1 MSENQAAFPIVTMCR
16 LLGVSPSGYYAW
28 TERQPSRRSQ
38 ADARLVAEIRAAH
51 AASRGIYGAPRIHV
65 DLAAKGIRVGRKRVA
80 RLMSAA
86 GLAGVS
92 RRKFVH
98 TTVKGR
104 GRQAPDLVDRN
115 FTAKRPNLLWRKGA
129 PLMRA
134 SVTGLGESRGL
145 AKANPLTPG
154 TPPSPHAR
162 GRGEP
167 IPLRSIHTRRG
178 LASVRGRRKRPPP
191 DGIRKG

>member
-1 MSENQAAFPIVTMCR
+1 MGAGPRALLNFFALSPEAQKVSEIVAGISGAPVS
-16 LLGVSPSGYYAW
+16 GVW
-28 TERQPSRRSQ
+28 
-38 ADARLVAEIRAAH
+38 I
-51 AASRGIYGAPRIHV
+51 SRGER
-65 DLAAKGIRVGRKRVA
+65 
-80 RLMSAA
+80 
-86 GLAGVS
+86 
-92 RRKFVH
+92 
-98 TTVKGR
+98 
-104 GRQAPDLVDRN
+104 
-115 FTAKRPNLLWRKGA
+115 A

-191 DGIRKG
+191 DGIRK